1 MTCHTSK
8 NEIVHFFDCIFTVL
22 RSRGIEQVACT
33 QCTWTT
39 TCSVLNSVLKLRA
52 GTVEY
57 NQLTSSSLKDL
68 ESDLQAFLDKH
79 EITEK
84 NAAGP
89 NVKASAEAGNKDVT
103 VLISEVVKN
112 QEDDIRDD
120 TVLYKKAETME
131 ETMVLAE
138 EDKPKRWVELT
149 AEIPEICN

>member
-1 MTCHTSK
+1 
-8 NEIVHFFDCIFTVL
+8 
-22 RSRGIEQVACT
+22 
-33 QCTWTT
+33 
-39 TCSVLNSVLKLRA
+39 VLNSVLKLRA

-138 EDKPKRWVELT
+138 EDKPKR
-149 AEIPEICN
+149 